1 MVKRLVKRLKARA
14 MDTKLFWR
22 LYFWWGIRQARKRRL
37 AREAE
42 MAKRPSMTSDEYWE
56 MVHSKKAMKE

>member
-1 MVKRLVKRLKARA
+1 MRYIMTEDPWAKV
-14 MDTKLFWR
+14 FWR
-22 LYFWWGIRQARKRRL
+22 VWFWWGIRQAGKRRI

-42 MAKRPSMTSDEYWE
+42 MAKRPPMTTDEYWE

>member
-1 MVKRLVKRLKARA
+1 MTEDPWAKV
-14 MDTKLFWR
+14 FWR
-22 LYFWWGIRQARKRRL
+22 VWFWWGIRQARNRRL

-42 MAKRPSMTSDEYWE
+42 MAKRPPMTNDEYWE

>member
-1 MVKRLVKRLKARA
+1 MTEDPWAKV
-14 MDTKLFWR
+14 FWR
-22 LYFWWGIRQARKRRL
+22 VWFWWGIRQAGKRRL

-42 MAKRPSMTSDEYWE
+42 MAKRTPMTGDEYWE